1 MRRFCLQAEPR
12 RHSRVLEV
20 RRWVGRGWIAH
31 LRRLGNREKSREAR
45 RGWRDLA
52 GGETASVCA
61 NVETCSRIVILA
73 YLRKALADRWRKVF
87 YQVAIEERS
96 LAGLGLTGPGGD

>member
-1 MRRFCLQAEPR
+1 MRRFCRRAGPR

-20 RRWVGRGWIAH
+20 RRWADRRSIADW
-31 LRRLGNREKSREAR
+31 RRLGSREKSREAR

-61 NVETCSRIVILA
+61 NFETRSRIVILA
-73 YLRKALADRWRKVF
+73 YLQKVLARAVAQGVLLGCNRRGIPRWARADRPR
-87 YQVAIEERS
+87 R
-96 LAGLGLTGPGGD
+96 

>member
-1 MRRFCLQAEPR
+1 MRRFCRRAGPR

-20 RRWVGRGWIAH
+20 RRWADRRSIADW
-31 LRRLGNREKSREAR
+31 RRLGNREKSREAR

-61 NVETCSRIVILA
+61 NFETCSRIVILA
-73 YLRKALADRWRKVF
+73 YLRKALAELWRKVF